1 MLKRIYIVGAG
12 FYGLTIAEQVASKLG
27 LECIVFESRDH
38 IGGNAYS
45 YPDSKTGI
53 EIHKYGSH
61 IFHTNNESIWEYVNN
76 FSYFNNYE
84 HRVVVKANERK
95 YTMPI
100 TLDTISDVY
109 GRMFTPEEA
118 RELIESERR
127 LEFEDN
133 LEGFALNQVGRTIYE
148 LLIAGYTEKQWGKNP
163 QFLPKE
169 IIKRIP
175 IRYNFDTRYFTDEF
189 QGIPLLGYGDLFN
202 NMVSNSK
209 IKIELNNQFKKSDVD
224 LRSNDLLIY
233 SGPIDA
239 YYEFGLGHLGWR
251 TLDFDINTLSI
262 PDYQGCSVINYADRE
277 IPFTRIHEF
286 KHMHPERKKV
296 DATII
301 AREFSRQATEIDE
314 PYYPINS
321 VQDRKLLLKYR
332 DLIKTEKNVLFG
344 GRLGSYQYLD
354 MHMAIAGAMSDFN
367 SVVVP
372 WFHDN

>member
-1 MLKRIYIVGAG
+1 MIKRIYIVGAG
-12 FYGLTIAEQVASKLG
+12 FYGLTIAEQAARKLG

-61 IFHTNNESIWEYVNN
+61 IFHTNNKLVWDYVNN
-76 FSYFNNYE
+76 FSQFNNYE
-84 HRVVVKANERK
+84 HRVVVNASERK

-109 GRMFTPEEA
+109 GRIFSPEEA
-118 RELIESERR
+118 RKLIESERR
-127 LEFEDN
+127 FEFEDN
-133 LEGFALNQVGRTIYE
+133 LEGFALNQVGRKIYE
-148 LLIAGYTEKQWGKNP
+148 LLIAGYTEKQWGQNP
-163 QFLPKE
+163 KFLPKE

-175 IRYNFDTRYFTDEF
+175 IRYDFDTRYFTDEF
-189 QGIPLLGYGDLFN
+189 QGIPLLGYGELFK

-209 IKIELNNQFKKSDVD
+209 IKIEINYQFKKSDVE

-251 TLDFDINTLSI
+251 TLDFEISTLSI

-277 IPFTRIHEF
+277 IPYTRIHEF
-286 KHMHPERKKV
+286 KHLHPERQKL
-296 DATII
+296 DETII

-321 VQDRKLLLKYR
+321 VHDRRLLLRYR
-332 DLIKTEKNVLFG
+332 DLIKAEKNVLFG
-344 GRLGSYQYLD
+344 GRLGSYHYLD
-354 MHMAIAGAMSDFN
+354 MHMAIAGAISDFN

-372 WFHDN
+372 WFYEN